1 MINGHLHT
9 LTATKEVILSAG
21 AFNSPQILML
31 SGIGDASIL
40 QQHNIAL
47 KHHLPGV
54 GKNLQDHVDALVV
67 THCKRTD
74 LLAYRPKALWFGLKQ
89 AWQYWQHK
97 TGLLSSP
104 VAEAG
109 GFVKSAPGVE
119 RPDIQLHCIPAA
131 MDDHGRN
138 HAMLMHYGIS
148 IHACLLRPNSRGF
161 VSLNSNNPNDDPFIQ
176 LNMLSDQQD
185 QQTMIQAVRLVRN
198 ILAQPPLQQQ
208 VYQEIFPGE
217 QCQSDDDIL
226 QFLKQK
232 ANTIYHP
239 VGTCKMGVD
248 DLSVVNADLQVHGV
262 NQLRVVDA
270 SIMPTLISGNTNAPT
285 IMIAAKIADVI
296 LKQHYQC

>member
-1 MINGHLHT
+1 
-9 LTATKEVILSAG
+9 
-21 AFNSPQILML
+21 
-31 SGIGDASIL
+31 
-40 QQHNIAL
+40 
-47 KHHLPGV
+47 
-54 GKNLQDHVDALVV
+54 
-67 THCKRTD
+67 
-74 LLAYRPKALWFGLKQ
+74 
-89 AWQYWQHK
+89 
-97 TGLLSSP
+97 
-104 VAEAG
+104 
-109 GFVKSAPGVE
+109 VE